1 MGGRTVRGAR
11 PGEAVILYG
20 TGFGATNPPTLV
32 GRILASGAPIASSAT
47 IRVGS
52 DAAIA
57 DHTGRSGFVGVF
69 QFNIHTPDLPDG
81 EYEISAELGGVR
93 T

>member
-1 MGGRTVRGAR
+1 MVTLSGDGASLIAPPNLLGGGSVGGRTVRGAR

-20 TGFGATNPPTLV
+20 TGFGATNPPTLA

-57 DHTGRSGFVGVF
+57 DHTGRGGFVGF
-69 QFNIHTPDLPDG
+69 F
-81 EYEISAELGGVR
+81 
-93 T
+93 